1 MICRDFERRLETW
14 LDGTL
19 PAGERA
25 ACDRHLAQC
34 PRCRELAAL
43 TGGLDRGASGVP
55 EPPPEPPPELAPAVL
70 ARTSGAACDRARKRL
85 VPLVDPSQHGR
96 LPEAERELLGLH
108 LETCADCRALRAE
121 LVALSEDLPR
131 LAELDP
137 GPGFVEGVLERTSRG
152 RTAGGGLVE
161 RLRGLGDR
169 LGSGFLPRLV
179 RRPRFAWEAAYVAVL
194 LLTPLIASAGSPDA
208 AAQAVE
214 RLGRAGGATVASA
227 VRGVTEGTAE
237 RAGSVG
243 AAAGT
248 ELRTFGTRLAS
259 SLQTTNTKAGRNAPA
274 DPDDP
279 KEDAP

>member
-1 MICRDFERRLETW
+1 MICRDFERRLEDW
-14 LDGTL
+14 VDGRL
-19 PAGERA
+19 ASADGA
-25 ACDRHLAQC
+25 ACDRHLAEC

-43 TGGLDRGASGVP
+43 AGGPDRGASRVP
-55 EPPPEPPPELAPAVL
+55 EPPPDLAPEIL
-70 ARTSGAACDRARKRL
+70 ARTSGAACERARERL
-85 VPLVDPSQHGR
+85 APLVDPSEDGP
-96 LPEAERELLGLH
+96 LPEAERAVLELH
-108 LETCADCRALRAE
+108 LEACADCRALRAE
-121 LVALSEDLPR
+121 LVALGEDLPR

-137 GPGFVEGVLERTSRG
+137 GPGFVEGVLARTSHR
-152 RTAGGGLVE
+152 RAAAARLAE
-161 RLRGLGDR
+161 RLRRLGDR
-169 LGSGFLPRLV
+169 LGSGLLPRLV

-248 ELRTFGTRLAS
+248 ELRTFGTRFAS
-259 SLQTTNTKAGRNAPA
+259 SLQRGGDERPAG
-274 DPDDP
+274 PDHPDAP

>member
-1 MICRDFERRLETW
+1 MICREFERRLEDW
-14 LDGTL
+14 VDGNL
-19 PAGERA
+19 PTTERA
-25 ACDRHLAQC
+25 ACDRHLAEC

-43 TGGLDRGASGVP
+43 AGGLDPSASP
-55 EPPPEPPPELAPAVL
+55 RSEPPPDLASEVL
-70 ARTSGAACDRARKRL
+70 ARTTGAACDRARERL
-85 VPLVDPSQHGR
+85 VPLVDPSEHGP
-96 LPEAERELLGLH
+96 LPAAERQLVELH
-108 LETCADCRALRAE
+108 LEACFDCRALRAE
-121 LVALSEDLPR
+121 LVALSADLPR

-137 GPGFVEGVLERTSRG
+137 GSGFVDGVLERTSRRRAAPAG
-152 RTAGGGLVE
+152 RLADRWR
-161 RLRGLGDR
+161 RLRPATWPGL
-169 LGSGFLPRLV
+169 LPRLV

-227 VRGVTEGTAE
+227 VRGVTEGTVE

-259 SLQTTNTKAGRNAPA
+259 SLQRTDPKAGEDVPA